1 MDQAEPQPF
10 PGQPLPGQPERRRWG
25 QRAWLWLGRPDA
37 PPARPRDAQPGGPE
51 TGPGQAGQPS
61 ASQPSAEP
69 PGAEPPGADR
79 SAAGQPGGGRPG
91 EERPPTGLT
100 PAPQPADCSD
110 QWPGTPPDS
119 DHPVV
124 VGYDGSESS
133 RHALAYAMGMAR
145 RLDRSLL
152 VAYVTMPGVFCEPL
166 TGQVI
171 APNRDSQ
178 ETQRWLLAELD
189 EICDRTGL
197 DVRILT
203 RQGSPARE
211 LAAVA
216 DEFTADALVIGA
228 PARVWHHV
236 AGSVPGWLARHA
248 HCPVIVV
255 P

>member
-1 MDQAEPQPF
+1 MNQAEPE
-10 PGQPLPGQPERRRWG
+10 PLPGQPERRRWG
-25 QRAWLWLGRPDA
+25 QRAWLRLGRPDA
-37 PPARPRDAQPGGPE
+37 SPARPGIAGPGGPR
-51 TGPGQAGQPS
+51 PGSGR
-61 ASQPSAEP
+61 
-69 PGAEPPGADR
+69 PGD
-79 SAAGQPGGGRPG
+79 GQPGEDRV
-91 EERPPTGLT
+91 EAGLA
-100 PAPQPADCSD
+100 PASQPADCPEPLPD
-110 QWPGTPPDS
+110 ATLDS

-124 VGYDGSESS
+124 VGYDGSEAS
-133 RHALAYAMGMAR
+133 RHALAYAVGMAR
-145 RLDRSLL
+145 RLGHSLL
-152 VAYVTMPGVFCEPL
+152 VTYVAMPGVFCEPL

-189 EICDRTGL
+189 EICDRAGL
-197 DVRILT
+197 DVRLLT

-228 PARVWHHV
+228 PAHAWHHL

-248 HCPVIVV
+248 RCPVIVV

>member
-1 MDQAEPQPF
+1 MNQAEPE
-10 PGQPLPGQPERRRWG
+10 PLPGQPERRRWG
-25 QRAWLWLGRPDA
+25 QRAWLRLGRPDA
-37 PPARPRDAQPGGPE
+37 SPARPGIAGTGGPR
-51 TGPGQAGQPS
+51 PGSGR
-61 ASQPSAEP
+61 
-69 PGAEPPGADR
+69 PGD
-79 SAAGQPGGGRPG
+79 GQPGGGQPG
-91 EERPPTGLT
+91 EDRAEAGLA
-100 PAPQPADCSD
+100 PASQPADCPEPLPD
-110 QWPGTPPDS
+110 ATLDS

-124 VGYDGSESS
+124 VGYDGSEAS
-133 RHALAYAMGMAR
+133 RHALAYAVGMAR
-145 RLDRSLL
+145 RLGRSLL
-152 VAYVTMPGVFCEPL
+152 VTYVAMPGVFCEPL

-189 EICDRTGL
+189 EICDRAGL
-197 DVRILT
+197 DVRLLT

-228 PARVWHHV
+228 PAHVWHHL